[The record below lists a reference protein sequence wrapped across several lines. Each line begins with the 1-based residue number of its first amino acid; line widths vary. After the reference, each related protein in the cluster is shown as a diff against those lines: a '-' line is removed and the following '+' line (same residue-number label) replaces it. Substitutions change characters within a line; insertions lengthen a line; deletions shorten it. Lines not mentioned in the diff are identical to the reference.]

1 MGDWVFHFGSF
12 GLGVI
17 NLLVLLA
24 VWLGRHTL
32 VTRGEFQEHVAGD
45 GARIERLEELHKS
58 GPGWTSVN
66 DLRER
71 FASLDGK
78 LREVG
83 AKLDALNGNFDRLDR
98 SVDRIEQHLIGGT
111 P

>member
-1 MGDWVFHFGSF
+1 MGDWVFHYGSF
-12 GLGVI
+12 VLNGLT
-17 NLLVLLA
+17 LLVMVA
-24 VWLGRHTL
+24 MWLGRHTL
-32 VTRGEFQEHVAGD
+32 VTRGEFQEHD
-45 GARIERLEELHKS
+45 ARIERLEELHEN
-58 GPGWTSVN
+58 GPGWPSVN

-98 SVDRIEQHLIGGT
+98 SVDRIEQHLIGESR
-111 P
+111 